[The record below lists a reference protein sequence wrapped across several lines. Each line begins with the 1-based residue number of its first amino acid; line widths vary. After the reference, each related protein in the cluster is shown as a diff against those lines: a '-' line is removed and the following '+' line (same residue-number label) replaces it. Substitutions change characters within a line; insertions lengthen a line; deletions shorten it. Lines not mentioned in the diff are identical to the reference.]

1 MSSKLIGILSVGAAL
16 AHTKVGAVRERARAE
31 PRELRDGLRGEVGRE
46 HTAVAPRS
54 VMPSRRHAV
63 VPAVPPCSCP
73 RIVPMLC
80 SVAMREQSM
89 HTKHDPQRR
98 RFRSLRG
105 FVAGAEASDPDSLD
119 PLRIVALLERSGGR
133 ASKRMLAASLR
144 LSMRAV
150 DDAVRTL
157 ESEGVVSA
165 SRMPQADDAT
175 VRLYR
180 PPTRDRE

>member
-1 MSSKLIGILSVGAAL
+1 
-16 AHTKVGAVRERARAE
+16 
-31 PRELRDGLRGEVGRE
+31 
-46 HTAVAPRS
+46 
-54 VMPSRRHAV
+54 
-63 VPAVPPCSCP
+63 
-73 RIVPMLC
+73 MLC

-119 PLRIVALLERSGGR
+119 PLRIVAFLERSGGR
-133 ASKRMLAASLR
+133 ASTRMLAASLH

-150 DDAVRTL
+150 DDAVRKL

>member
-1 MSSKLIGILSVGAAL
+1 MRQQSI
-16 AHTKVGAVRERARAE
+16 HAR
-31 PRELRDGLRGEVGRE
+31 
-46 HTAVAPRS
+46 
-54 VMPSRRHAV
+54 
-63 VPAVPPCSCP
+63 
-73 RIVPMLC
+73 
-80 SVAMREQSM
+80 
-89 HTKHDPQRR
+89 HDPQRR

>member
-1 MSSKLIGILSVGAAL
+1 
-16 AHTKVGAVRERARAE
+16 
-31 PRELRDGLRGEVGRE
+31 
-46 HTAVAPRS
+46 
-54 VMPSRRHAV
+54 MP
-63 VPAVPPCSCP
+63 
-73 RIVPMLC
+73 C

-89 HTKHDPQRR
+89 HTKHDPLRR

-133 ASKRMLAASLR
+133 ASKRMLAASLH

-150 DDAVRTL
+150 DDAVRKL

-180 PPTRDRE
+180 PPTRDSE

>member
-1 MSSKLIGILSVGAAL
+1 
-16 AHTKVGAVRERARAE
+16 
-31 PRELRDGLRGEVGRE
+31 
-46 HTAVAPRS
+46 
-54 VMPSRRHAV
+54 
-63 VPAVPPCSCP
+63 
-73 RIVPMLC
+73 MLC
-80 SVAMREQSM
+80 SLPMREQSM

-119 PLRIVALLERSGGR
+119 PLRIVALLERSGGPSEQ
-133 ASKRMLAASLR
+133 AHAGGEPALVHA
-144 LSMRAV
+144 AV

-165 SRMPQADDAT
+165 SPMAQADDAT